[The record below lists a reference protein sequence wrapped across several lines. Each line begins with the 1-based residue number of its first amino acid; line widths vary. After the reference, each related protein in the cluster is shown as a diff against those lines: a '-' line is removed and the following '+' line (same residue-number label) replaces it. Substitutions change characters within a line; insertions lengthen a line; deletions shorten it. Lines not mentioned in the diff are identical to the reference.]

1 VATQTHPNQRKIRWS
16 APAPTQPPCPQA
28 RPYRR
33 RRPENTTLH
42 RIVREHLETYLAL
55 ANESDPM
62 GDGVPP
68 HVENEFRSYLRC
80 GILAHG
86 FARARCSGCGHEFL
100 VGFSCRRR
108 GSCPSCSARH
118 MAETA
123 AHMVDH
129 VFPHVPVRQFVLSVP
144 KRLRPYLHHRPK
156 TAGAVLHI
164 LLRALQAT
172 LREAC
177 PTAPASG
184 SSASASFGAVSFLH
198 RFGSS
203 LNPHFHFHVLVVD
216 GLFEQVEDDTI
227 QEPAHPET
235 RLRFH
240 EATGLTHELLKR
252 LQHTVRRRVLR
263 HFARHGLL
271 EPHHAQDMLGWDH
284 GGGFSLDGSVRIE
297 GHDRAGLE
305 RLIRYC
311 ARPPFA
317 LERLHLVGNRS
328 DQILYILPAPDLAG
342 RTALRLSALEFLDR
356 LATILPPPRIHRHR
370 YHGVFAPNAPLRP
383 LVTER
388 AREDN
393 ALAADAPAPPLPLP
407 TKPTAPAPQPEAAK
421 ARTPDT
427 APSRP
432 SRWAALLARIYEVF
446 PLICPT
452 CQTPLTFIA
461 FLTDPQPISQIL
473 AHIGEPTSPPL
484 IHPARGPPQT
494 ELVMGPI
501 GPDGG
506 QPDEVAKEPFPDDL
520 DQSPGFDPADPEPV
534 PEDDFDQSWGE

>member
-1 VATQTHPNQRKIRWS
+1 VATQAHTTHWKARWS
-16 APAPTQPPCPQA
+16 RPPPRPSAGTHAQ
-28 RPYRR
+28 PYRR
-33 RRPENTTLH
+33 RRPEATTLH

-62 GDGVPP
+62 GDGVPD
-68 HVENEFRSYLRC
+68 HVEKEFRSYLTC

-86 FARARCSGCGHEFL
+86 FARARCSGCGYDFL
-100 VGFSCRRR
+100 VAFSCKGR
-108 GSCPSCSARH
+108 GACPSCNAKR

-123 AHMVDH
+123 AHLVDH
-129 VFPHVPVRQFVLSVP
+129 VFPHVPVRQWVLSVP
-144 KRLRPYLHHRPK
+144 KRLRPFLHHRPR
-156 TAGAVLHI
+156 TASVVLHI

-177 PTAPASG
+177 PTAPRT
-184 SSASASFGAVSFLH
+184 ASFGAVSFLH

-203 LNPHFHFHVLVVD
+203 LNPHFHYHICVVD
-216 GLFEQVEDDTI
+216 GLFEKVEEESDQI
-227 QEPAHPET
+227 PPGPAS

-240 EATGLTHELLKR
+240 EATALSPKLLER
-252 LQHTVRRRVLR
+252 LQHTIRSRVLR
-263 HFARHGLL
+263 HFRRHSLL
-271 EPHHAQDMLGWDH
+271 EPHEAEDMLSWDH
-284 GGGFSLDGSVRIE
+284 GGGFSLDASVRIE
-297 GHDRAGLE
+297 ATDREGLE

-317 LERLHLVGNRS
+317 LERLHLVRDRS
-328 DQILYILPAPDLAG
+328 DQILYLLPKPDPAG

-383 LVTER
+383 LVT
-388 AREDN
+388 ARTQEDN
-393 ALAADAPAPPLPLP
+393 ALVAQVSGSGLSLPTTPAVSVPKSEAAPPQP
-407 TKPTAPAPQPEAAK
+407 TCAT
-421 ARTPDT
+421 
-427 APSRP
+427 PSRP

-452 CQTPLTFIA
+452 CQAPLTFIA
-461 FLTDPQPISQIL
+461 FLSDPEPITQIL

-494 ELVMGPI
+494 ELAMGPDS
-501 GPDGG
+501 GLA
-506 QPDEVAKEPFPDDL
+506 DEVAQDSFPADL
-520 DQSPGFDPADPEPV
+520 DQSPEFDPAEPEPV
-534 PEDDFDQSWGE
+534 PEDHFDQSWGE